1 MFNVSHGA
9 KEKQKSSSGVA
20 AEYREWKAVLR
31 RSITG
36 SGEKAPVQGSMPSK
50 PLYGQPL
57 PENSQNLELKEIWKK
72 NTITQLRCH

>member
-36 SGEKAPVQGSMPSK
+36 GREGASAREHAIQTLVRP
-50 PLYGQPL
+50 
-57 PENSQNLELKEIWKK
+57 
-72 NTITQLRCH
+72 TTA

>member
-9 KEKQKSSSGVA
+9 KEKQQKSSSGVA

-36 SGEKAPVQGSMPSK
+36 GREGASAREHAIQTLVRPTSA
-50 PLYGQPL
+50 
-57 PENSQNLELKEIWKK
+57 
-72 NTITQLRCH
+72 